1 MSTAPEQSADSMP
14 PAAARARDIMRR
26 LDRPVVLVG
35 MMGAGKTRLGRLLSR
50 ALALPF
56 VDSDEEIEKAA
67 GMSINDI
74 FDRFGE
80 PYFRD
85 GEKRVI
91 RRLLDAD
98 DISVIATGG
107 GAVTQ
112 AETADAISAEAVS
125 IWIRAEIPLMV
136 ARATRGE
143 KRPLLRN
150 GNPED
155 IFRKLMEARYP
166 AYARADIIVDSSDD
180 ADNDILAQALEGL
193 YRHLYP

>member
-1 MSTAPEQSADSMP
+1 MTTAREQTKDRMTAMAD
-14 PAAARARDIMRR
+14 DIRRR

-50 ALALPF
+50 ALDMDF

-67 GMSINDI
+67 GLSINEI

-91 RRLLDAD
+91 RRLLDGTPR
-98 DISVIATGG
+98 VIATGG
-107 GAVTQ
+107 GAIMQPETLQ
-112 AETADAISAEAVS
+112 AIGDESIS
-125 IWIRAEIPLMV
+125 IWIRAEIPVMV

-143 KRPLLRN
+143 KRPLLRH
-150 GNPED
+150 GDPEE
-155 IFRKLMEARYP
+155 IFKKLMEARYP
-166 AYARADIIVDSSDD
+166 SYARADITVDSGDD
-180 ADNDILAQALEGL
+180 QDHDILAQALEGL
-193 YRHLYP
+193 YGRLYP

>member
-1 MSTAPEQSADSMP
+1 MTTAREQT
-14 PAAARARDIMRR
+14 RDRTETMAEDIRRR

-50 ALALPF
+50 ALDLDF

-67 GMSINDI
+67 GLTINEI

-91 RRLLDAD
+91 RRLLDGAPR
-98 DISVIATGG
+98 IIATGG
-107 GAVTQ
+107 GAIMQ
-112 AETADAISAEAVS
+112 PETAAAIADEAVS
-125 IWIRAEIPLMV
+125 IWIRAEIPVMV

-143 KRPLLRN
+143 KRPLLRH
-150 GNPED
+150 GDPAE
-155 IFRKLMEARYP
+155 IFARLMEARYP
-166 AYARADIIVDSSDD
+166 SYARADIVVESTDD
-180 ADNDILAQALEGL
+180 ADHDILAQALAGL
-193 YRHLYP
+193 CGYLKTS

>member
-1 MSTAPEQSADSMP
+1 
-14 PAAARARDIMRR
+14 MRR

-50 ALALPF
+50 ALGLRF

-67 GMSINDI
+67 GMTINEI

-91 RRLLDAD
+91 RRLLDSD

-107 GAVTQ
+107 GAIMQ
-112 AETADAISAEAVS
+112 PETADAIAAEAVS
-125 IWIRAEIPLMV
+125 IWIRADIP
-136 ARATRGE
+136 
-143 KRPLLRN
+143 
-150 GNPED
+150 D
-155 IFRKLMEARYP
+155 IV
-166 AYARADIIVDSSDD
+166 VDSRDD
-180 ADNDILAQALEGL
+180 GDNDILAQALDGLHGYL
-193 YRHLYP
+193 YR